1 MKSPK
6 ISFVRAALLAGIAAP
21 GLLVAAPVLAQNAAD
36 EAESGGDEI
45 IVTARRREES
55 LRMCRSPSAPFPVK
69 PLKCVAHST

>member
-21 GLLVAAPVLAQNAAD
+21 ALFVAVPAMAQDAA
-36 EAESGGDEI
+36 EADAAGDEI

-55 LRMCRSPSAPFPVK
+55 LQDVPIAVSAFSGEAPM
-69 PLKCVAHST
+69 